1 MLPSENPGLAGPLQ
15 RLPNRVCWIAWA
27 LRTGSGTSLPH
38 WRGLP
43 DSLKGK
49 WQKGAAQAFL
59 SPSKHSG
66 SPDPLRRAQEGTG
79 SPATGTGGPVPS
91 HPLQRGRDSL
101 KGRGASQAPSLPFK
115 ANLRHLGFCSGAR
128 NALERL
134 SELENTGNS
143 SFRPHPGDPLT
154 MSHCRPPDSKSTTRG
169 KAISEGAWPEISC
182 PEAEAARNP
191 WPFKTRGHS
200 RGLPACSRDDAW
212 TAVEG
217 QERGGVG
224 KFEGEGGLLRHPP
237 SPIKGKFVAN
247 GFCQARSYTLRL
259 RCSALRKY
267 RNSEF

>member
-15 RLPNRVCWIAWA
+15 RLPNRGCWIAWA
-27 LRTGSGTSLPH
+27 LRTGSGISLPH

-43 DSLKGK
+43 DSLKRK

-115 ANLRHLGFCSGAR
+115 FAANASAR
-128 NALERL
+128 LYKCAGDVTAP
-134 SELENTGNS
+134 ENTGNS

-154 MSHCRPPDSKSTTRG
+154 MSHCRPPDSKRRRVGRPFPKEPGQRSPAQS
-169 KAISEGAWPEISC
+169 K
-182 PEAEAARNP
+182 AARQG
-191 WPFKTRGHS
+191 R
-200 RGLPACSRDDAW
+200 LA
-212 TAVEG
+212 
-217 QERGGVG
+217 GVTH
-224 KFEGEGGLLRHPP
+224 EDSQHAP
-237 SPIKGKFVAN
+237 
-247 GFCQARSYTLRL
+247 
-259 RCSALRKY
+259 
-267 RNSEF
+267 